1 MELLTR
7 DSLRIVHVE
16 DHDDFAF
23 VSEVWLKRAG
33 FKQAI
38 VHCND
43 GIQALRYF
51 SMIEAEQAPHVIL
64 LDLHM
69 PHMNGLE
76 VLHWLRHCHSKP
88 DTAVYLLTSSDD
100 LEDRRRAAASG
111 VTGYLL
117 KSPLFDELIQNLD
130 HLIAT
135 INSQRLEETSK
146 MDDIIAE
153 LAYVGEFAAEMA
165 VA

>member
-16 DHDDFAF
+16 DNDDFAF
-23 VSEVWLKRAG
+23 VSELLLKRAG
-33 FKQAI
+33 CTQPI
-38 VHCND
+38 VRCND
-43 GIQALRYF
+43 GLLALHYF
-51 SMIEAEQAPHVIL
+51 SVIEPEQAPHVIL

-76 VLHWLRHCHSKP
+76 VLHWLRRDYCER
-88 DTAVYLLTSSDD
+88 DVAVFLLTSSMDPGD
-100 LEDRRRAAASG
+100 MRRAAADG

-135 INSQRLEETSK
+135 TNSQRLEEASK
-146 MDDIIAE
+146 IDDLKAE
-153 LAYVGEFAAEMA
+153 SAAEMA
-165 VA
+165 VV

>member
-1 MELLTR
+1 MKLMAR

-16 DHDDFAF
+16 DNEDFAF
-23 VSEVWLKRAG
+23 VSELWLKRAG
-33 FKQAI
+33 FKQPI
-38 VHCND
+38 KHCND
-43 GIQALRYF
+43 GIRALRYF
-51 SMIEAEQAPHVIL
+51 SMIEPEQAPHVIL

-76 VLHWLRHCHSKP
+76 VLHWLRHSHSEP
-88 DTAVYLLTSSDD
+88 DAAVYLLTSSDD
-100 LEDRRRAAASG
+100 PEDRRRAAADG

-135 INSQRLEETSK
+135 TNSRRMGEEAKWTMSGRRLPY
-146 MDDIIAE
+146 M
-153 LAYVGEFAAEMA
+153 GESTAEMA
-165 VA
+165 VV